1 MAAVWGLPILLQF
14 PLTQAPAS
22 PVNSLTQWSLSFTQW
37 LVMKLGSKLGMVARG
52 RNPVTQEAKVRE
64 SPQNSKEAEVPA

>member
-1 MAAVWGLPILLQF
+1 M
-14 PLTQAPAS
+14 
-22 PVNSLTQWSLSFTQW
+22 NSLTQWSLSFTQW